1 MRQIQHF
8 FIDQSLEANAIEI
21 SDKELLRQM
30 KDVLRFRKG
39 DACVLLDNRG
49 HQAKAVL
56 KEFHGKSA
64 SFRIE
69 SRHSL
74 PPPPRAVRLFVAL
87 SKKPATLE
95 WIFEKATEL
104 GVTELIPLDTER
116 TQVHELRKTERLH
129 AIVKEAAEQC
139 ERGYLPV
146 IHPLL
151 SFSEFLK
158 EPPTGLLLAGDA
170 WKYDKTLAEALPAK
184 NQDVNLVIGPEG
196 GLSNEELAALK
207 KVGAT
212 VFLLGET
219 VLRMETAVIAALSL
233 VQYA

>member
-8 FIDQSLEANAIEI
+8 FIDQSLEADEIEI
-21 SDKELLRQM
+21 DDKELLRQM
-30 KDVLRFRKG
+30 KEVLRFRKG
-39 DACVLLDNRG
+39 DSCILLDNRG
-49 HQAKAVL
+49 HKAKAVL
-56 KEFHGKSA
+56 EEFHHKGA
-64 SFRIE
+64 RFHIE
-69 SRHSL
+69 SRSSL
-74 PPPPRAVRLFVAL
+74 QRPARAVRLYIAL

-129 AIVKEAAEQC
+129 SIVKEAAEQC
-139 ERGYLPV
+139 ERGFLPE

-151 SFSEFLK
+151 PFSDFLK
-158 EPPTGLLLAGDA
+158 QPPTGLLLVGDA
-170 WKYDKTLAEALPAK
+170 WKYDKPLAKALPPE

-196 GLSNEELAALK
+196 GLSDSELESLRK
-207 KVGAT
+207 EGAT
-212 VFLLGET
+212 IFLLGET